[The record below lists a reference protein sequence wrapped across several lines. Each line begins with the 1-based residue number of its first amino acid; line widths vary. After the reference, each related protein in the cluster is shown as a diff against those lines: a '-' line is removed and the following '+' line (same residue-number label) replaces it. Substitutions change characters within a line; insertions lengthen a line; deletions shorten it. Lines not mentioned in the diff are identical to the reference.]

1 MKVCLK
7 KPLKV
12 GIKMLEKHREGRVL
26 AVKWDDLHDQW
37 YLVDFSKDGVHYI
50 STKDCDLLNL

>member
-1 MKVCLK
+1 
-7 KPLKV
+7 
-12 GIKMLEKHREGRVL
+12 MLEKHREGRVL